1 MTEDRQLA
9 AADPLAYGENSLTSA
24 EELGL
29 DPDLS
34 IPEVVRLDAPFAGIP
49 EVVDTPRGLDRAAE
63 ILGSHEGP
71 AAIDTERASGIRY
84 GQRPFLVQ
92 IKRGDSPILLVDP
105 EAFEDLG
112 PLDDAL
118 ADAEW
123 IVHASTQDLPSLR
136 QTGMRPRSLF
146 DTELAGRLAG
156 LARVSLGAM
165 TEEILGYRLAKEH
178 SAADWSQ
185 RPLPRPWLNY
195 AALDV
200 ELLRDLRDA
209 IAEMLEGQGKLA
221 WAEEEFEA
229 LCSAPDP
236 AQDPERWRKTKGLR
250 ALRSPQQLTALRNL
264 WWERDNLAQA
274 KDIAPKR
281 LLGDAALVAAARALP
296 RSVPALQRIPG
307 FHTKLIKRESVRWTR
322 AVQEALADPDP
333 APVHL
338 PSTGP
343 PPVKAWAAKRPDAA
357 RALAAAREELLV
369 RAERLEVPQENLLTP
384 DHLRRLCWEH
394 AGAGAEEIE
403 ETLRELGAREWQ
415 IRNTVPLLV
424 PAMAGRTS
432 SDTAGTD

>member
-9 AADPLAYGENSLTSA
+9 AADPLAYGENSLSSA

-29 DPDLS
+29 DPELS

-49 EVVDTPRGLDRAAE
+49 EVIDTPRGLEQAAD
-63 ILGSHEGP
+63 LLASHEGP

-92 IKRGDSPILLVDP
+92 IKRGDSPILLIDP
-105 EAFEDLG
+105 EAFEGLE
-112 PLDDAL
+112 PLDEAL

-123 IVHASTQDLPSLR
+123 IIHASTQDLPSLR

-156 LARVSLGAM
+156 LPRVSLGAM

-200 ELLRDLRDA
+200 ELLRDLREA
-209 IAEMLEGQGKLA
+209 VAELLEEQGKLA

-229 LCSAPDP
+229 LCAAPEP
-236 AQDPERWRKTKGLR
+236 AEDPERWRRTKGLR
-250 ALRSPQQLTALRNL
+250 ALRSPRQLTALRNL
-264 WWERDNLAQA
+264 WWEREHLARA

-281 LLGDAALVAAARALP
+281 LLGDAALIAAARAMP

-307 FHTKLIKRESVRWTR
+307 FHTKLIKREAVRWTR
-322 AVQEALADPDP
+322 AVQEALADPEP
-333 APVHL
+333 VPVHL
-338 PSTGP
+338 PSSAP
-343 PPVKAWAAKRPDAA
+343 PPVKAWSAKRPEAA
-357 RALAAAREELLV
+357 RALTAAREEVLA
-369 RAERLEVPQENLLTP
+369 RAERLGMPQENLLTP
-384 DHLRRLCWEH
+384 DHLRRLCWDH
-394 AGAGAEEIE
+394 AGAGPEEIE
-403 ETLRELGAREWQ
+403 DALRELGAREWQ
-415 IRNTVPLLV
+415 ISNTLPLLV
-424 PAMAGRTS
+424 PAVGAADD
-432 SDTAGTD
+432 DTAGTD